1 MTVEQQCNICLE
13 TFEAET
19 EADLKKSLRAHYIGK
34 TDHEYDSEEFEE
46 QYFSESQEVNDEQP
60 DIEEGGSGD
69 AMKDALLDKATSD
82 SEDQEEEEEE
92 ETDLMEVE
100 DGMNT
105 QSLDDLVQEADE
117 EAEDEEDSDSSS
129 SRKGL
134 DTAINKGW
142 GRILTAD
149 LDPEDEETSN
159 IRKNLQGL
167 AEDVG
172 LGENAKHYYEEEIKG
187 GETDPKS
194 ELMGSLVLALALSL
208 SMRPDLPQK
217 LKKKADEQTG
227 DS

>member
-34 TDHEYDSEEFEE
+34 SDHEYDSEEFEQ
-46 QYFSESQEVNDEQP
+46 QYFSDNEVNDEEAEIKE
-60 DIEEGGSGD
+60 DGSGD
-69 AMKDALLDKATSD
+69 AMKEALLDKATSD
-82 SEDQEEEEEE
+82 SEEEEDSETEES
-92 ETDLMEVE
+92 DLMEVE

-117 EAEDEEDSDSSS
+117 ETEDEEDSDSSS

>member
-1 MTVEQQCNICLE
+1 MEEQQCNICLE

-19 EADLKKSLRAHYIGK
+19 EADLKKKLRAHYIGK
-34 TDHEYDSEEFEE
+34 SDHEYDSEEFEQ
-46 QYFSESQEVNDEQP
+46 QYFSDNEVNDEEAE
-60 DIEEGGSGD
+60 IEEDGSGD
-69 AMKDALLDKATSD
+69 AMKEALLDKATSD
-82 SEDQEEEEEE
+82 SEEEEHSETEES
-92 ETDLMEVE
+92 DLMEVE

-117 EAEDEEDSDSSS
+117 ETQDEGDSDSSS

>member
-1 MTVEQQCNICLE
+1 MEERECNICLE

-19 EADLKKSLRAHYIGK
+19 EDELKKTLRAHYIGK
-34 TDHEYDSEEFEE
+34 TDHEYDSEEFNQ
-46 QYFSESQEVNDEQP
+46 QYFSDNEVKDEEP
-60 DIEEGGSGD
+60 KPVEEEPEASEEE
-69 AMKDALLDKATSD
+69 
-82 SEDQEEEEEE
+82 EDQEEDSG
-92 ETDLMEVE
+92 DLMEVE
-100 DGMNT
+100 DGMDT
-105 QSLDDLVQEADE
+105 QSLDDLVKEADE
-117 EAEDEEDSDSSS
+117 ESEDDEESSS
-129 SRKGL
+129 STDRKGL

-187 GETDPKS
+187 GETDPKG
-194 ELMGSLVLALALSL
+194 ELIGSLILAVALSL

-217 LKKKADEQTG
+217 IQKKLEEQGG
-227 DS
+227 D